1 MKRILFFGAA
11 ALVVVA
17 MSSCRKNRTCQC
29 TDINGDT
36 DTTPIILSKKKEA
49 QAICDDYESSFYTNC
64 ELI

>member
-17 MSSCRKNRTCQC
+17 MSSCRKNRTCEC
-29 TDINGDT
+29 TDVDGGT
-36 DTTPIILSKKKEA
+36 DTSPILLSKKKEA
-49 QAICDDYESSFYTNC
+49 QAICDGYESSYYTSC